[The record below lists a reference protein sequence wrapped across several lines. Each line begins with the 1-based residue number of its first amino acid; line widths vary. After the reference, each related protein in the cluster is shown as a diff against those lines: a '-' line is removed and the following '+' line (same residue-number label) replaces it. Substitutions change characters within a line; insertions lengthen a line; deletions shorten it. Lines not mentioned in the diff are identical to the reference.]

1 MAKKGKR
8 EVIILESTAAGSSY
22 RYTTHK
28 NRSNTPDRL
37 EIKKYDPTTKKHEIF
52 KEKK

>member
-8 EVIILESTAAGSSY
+8 EHIILESSASSF
-22 RYTTHK
+22 RYTTVK
-28 NRSNTPDRL
+28 NRSNTPNRL
-37 EIKKYDPTTKKHEIF
+37 EIKKYDPTTKKHETF